1 MQKTFGWLGVVGI
14 ICIGGGALWW
24 QHQTQKQLHQQVVE
38 LRQQR
43 ADLPRQRGENQ
54 RLAATLPAAEELER
68 LRADHAAI
76 PRLRSEIETLRA
88 RAQTAVEEAKLSERF
103 AVGSKVPHGEWRNAG
118 TATSKATLETVFWAA
133 AGGDIDHFARCLLLP
148 EGRTRERAVALLEN
162 LPAAIRGQYGTP
174 ERLVAFFAI
183 KDVPLGAAQVVR
195 WDESPA
201 APASAQVQVQLSSAD
216 GQLKDLILR
225 LSQQGADW
233 KLVVPEGAITKYSA
247 MLKGKSAA
255 KNDSR

>member
-1 MQKTFGWLGVVGI
+1 MV
-14 ICIGGGALWW
+14 
-24 QHQTQKQLHQQVVE
+24 
-38 LRQQR
+38 
-43 ADLPRQRGENQ
+43 
-54 RLAATLPAAEELER
+54 ATLPAAEELEC

-76 PRLRSEIETLRA
+76 PLLRSEIEALRA

-103 AVGSKVPHGEWRNAG
+103 EAGSKVPYGVWRNAG

-133 AGGDIDHFARCLLLP
+133 AGGDTDQFARCLLLP
-148 EGRTRERAVALLEN
+148 EGRIRERAVALLEN

-183 KDVPLGAAQVVR
+183 KDVPLGTAQVVG

-201 APASAQVQVQLSSAD
+201 APSSAQVQVQLSSAD

-225 LSQQGADW
+225 LSRQGAEW
-233 KLVVPEGAITKYSA
+233 KLVVPEGAITRYSA
-247 MLKGKSAA
+247 MLKGKLAA
-255 KNDSR
+255 KNEAK